1 MNNFDITNKTV
12 SAFTMYKFITDIT
25 KPYTQL
31 EAFKNGFIN
40 EEGYFTGE
48 EGQIPTFDLFVIY
61 TKRLFDEIPNP
72 STKAKLSNFTSAMSL
87 FKESLDEY
95 DLDSDYIIDGIQ
107 QAVIEMNLFEQE
119 ASGVPANA
127 IGDGFSNPQVGEGGN
142 LAGYSPPLI
151 LMRRKK
157 KKKESILD
165 KIVFKKEN
173 SSD

>member
-48 EGQIPTFDLFVIY
+48 E
-61 TKRLFDEIPNP
+61 
-72 STKAKLSNFTSAMSL
+72 LSNFTSAMSL